1 MKLQI
6 EIWSEE
12 RKFSKNANVL
22 LNESVISFKNSA
34 YRSSLLFS
42 YLFFLTLLKEIIIK
56 STKPVAIPQGRWDN
70 IIAKLQS
77 DETWEKAVYEEIIN
91 NSSPIFNINDDIRQQ
106 FKYWKDRR
114 NDCAHFKDNNIEP
127 HHTESYWSFITS
139 NFSKITI
146 EGGQESLINKL
157 IRHYDPTFTPPDA
170 NVEYLVKEIEF
181 SIDKA
186 NLQFFWKEMIERLD
200 EWGLLFYSES
210 NISKLLKK
218 IFEVCSEETKE
229 SLAHY
234 LKTEEYG
241 YDTRFIYIYPELI
254 HYFEYSPSE
263 VREIWRKKVL
273 RNESSAYSIY
283 ATLLRNQ
290 LIPTSEINESINYIF
305 EKISN
310 YKPNDEQ
317 THLALAGNGFGEL
330 IFEVAFKQK
339 RLGDWFNWVNPRADL
354 IAYYIEKYPLKDE
367 TVEIICEMYTR
378 DKYSFWLSERLVRIF
393 KENNTKKSEFHSI
406 ATKNGNVIPTELQ

>member
-1 MKLQI
+1 M
-6 EIWSEE
+6 
-12 RKFSKNANVL
+12 
-22 LNESVISFKNSA
+22 
-34 YRSSLLFS
+34 
-42 YLFFLTLLKEIIIK
+42 
-56 STKPVAIPQGRWDN
+56 
-70 IIAKLQS
+70 
-77 DETWEKAVYEEIIN
+77 
-91 NSSPIFNINDDIRQQ
+91 
-106 FKYWKDRR
+106 
-114 NDCAHFKDNNIEP
+114 
-127 HHTESYWSFITS
+127 
-139 NFSKITI
+139 
-146 EGGQESLINKL
+146 
-157 IRHYDPTFTPPDA
+157 
-170 NVEYLVKEIEF
+170 
-181 SIDKA
+181 
-186 NLQFFWKEMIERLD
+186 
-200 EWGLLFYSES
+200 

-393 KENNTKKSEFHSI
+393 KENNTKK
-406 ATKNGNVIPTELQ
+406 